1 MSEAQQMHSQGTTTA
16 GALLRQAREAAGMDI
31 AVLASMLKVPTNKL
45 QALEDDNFVELPDAV
60 FARAVAASVCRTL
73 HIESARI
80 LALLPHNEAPRLRS
94 HSDGINTTFKEPGAK
109 MALPSLRLSSGSRRA
124 MWAAVGLLL
133 AAAAVYFVPSE
144 LLQHLGGSAAG
155 ASASG
160 ATQADEGEAP
170 EPVLAREPSPPPI
183 VASAPAPQFA
193 ASMPAP
199 ITALRGSVSSATPT
213 VSPALTVSTAPTVVA
228 STPSVPAPSAA
239 LASAP
244 VVAASTTAAATAGVL
259 EFRAKAESWVQV
271 RDASG
276 RVTFERVLKAGDAV
290 QAPGKPPLSVV
301 VGRAATTEVLVR
313 GAAFDLTAIARDNVA
328 RFEVK

>member
-73 HIESARI
+73 QIESAHI

-94 HSDGINTTFKEPGAK
+94 HSDGINTTFKEPGTK

-133 AAAAVYFVPSE
+133 AAAAVYFAPSE
-144 LLQHLGGSAAG
+144 LLQRLGGGSAAQ
-155 ASASG
+155 AAK
-160 ATQADEGEAP
+160 ADEGEAP

-183 VASAPAPQFA
+183 VASAPAAQFA
-193 ASMPAP
+193 ASIPAP

-228 STPSVPAPSAA
+228 STPSVPSSASTT

-244 VVAASTTAAATAGVL
+244 VVAASATAAATAGVL

-276 RVTFERVLKAGDAV
+276 RVTLERVLKAGDVV